1 MSKERLQA
9 FTDAV
14 LAIIMTILVLELD
27 RPETMSFEGFWSL
40 RASFFSYALS
50 FFWLGAMWVT
60 NHNEW
65 HFVRKIQP
73 STVWW
78 TILMLFFSSLFPYT
92 TSLVDT
98 HFNNAFAQGFYGIV
112 VLLVTFAN
120 VMLSQSLV
128 KADPDNEQLAQG
140 GLLGLGGIWFDV
152 AIKVA
157 GFIITVTLFATA
169 MMLAVLLTMIV
180 FVIPAHISMAKR
192 NY

>member
-1 MSKERLQA
+1 
-9 FTDAV
+9 
-14 LAIIMTILVLELD
+14 
-27 RPETMSFEGFWSL
+27 
-40 RASFFSYALS
+40 
-50 FFWLGAMWVT
+50 
-60 NHNEW
+60 
-65 HFVRKIQP
+65 
-73 STVWW
+73 
-78 TILMLFFSSLFPYT
+78 MLFFSSLFPYT

-128 KADPDNEQLAQG
+128 KADTDNEQLAQG

-157 GFIITVTLFATA
+157 GFIITVTLFAPA